1 MKSQQADIANIKL
14 IWNKM
19 LRLVINDVNTK
30 IACD

>member
-1 MKSQQADIANIKL
+1 MKSEQADIANNKL

-30 IACD
+30 IAFD